1 MRLIGLPLTLA
12 LLLLGGT
19 AFADETRL
27 HCGALVDVDGGQTLG
42 PHTVVVRDGRV
53 AELIAGRAVSDLAA
67 AVDLTGLTCLPGLMD
82 MHTHL
87 TSQSSPQSYILRFT
101 ANEAD
106 VALRSAH
113 FAKLTL
119 EAGFTTVRDLGDS
132 FNASIALREA
142 VNAGLVPGP
151 RIFTAAKSLATTGG
165 HADPTNG
172 FRRDLMGDPGPRD
185 GVVNGLDDA
194 RQAVRQRYKD
204 GADLIK
210 ITATGGGLSVARSG
224 QNPQFTI
231 EEIEEIV
238 RIAADYDMH
247 VAAHAHGTEGM
258 RRAIVGGVHSI
269 EHGTYMDDDTIAL
282 MIEHNTWYVP
292 TISAGR
298 FVAEMAEVAGY
309 FPPVVAAKAAEIGPL
324 IQGTFE
330 RAHAAGVRVAF
341 GTDCGVCPHGENAK
355 EFQYMVEA
363 GMTPADAVRSATIKA
378 AELLGQQDQLGR
390 IQPGFLADIIAV
402 EGDPLDDVGVLME
415 VRFVMRDG
423 RVYRHFD

>member
-1 MRLIGLPLTLA
+1 MRTIASMLALSLLPLSA
-12 LLLLGGT
+12 VV
-19 AFADETRL
+19 AADETRL
-27 HCGALVDVDGGQTLG
+27 HCGALVDVDRGQTLG
-42 PHTVVVRDGRV
+42 PHTIVVRDGRV
-53 AELIAGRAVSDLAA
+53 AEIAPGHAA
-67 AVDLTGLTCLPGLMD
+67 ADQAVDLSGLTCLPGLMD

-87 TSQSSPQSYILRFT
+87 SFQSSPQSYILRFT

-106 VALRSAH
+106 VALRGAH
-113 FAKLTL
+113 FARITL

-172 FRRDLMGDPGPRD
+172 FLNDLMGDPGPLE
-185 GVVNGLDDA
+185 GVINGLDDA

-210 ITATGGGLSVARSG
+210 ITATGGVLSVARSG
-224 QNPQFTI
+224 QNPQFTV

-258 RRAIVGGVHSI
+258 RRAIVAGVRSI

-341 GTDCGVCPHGENAK
+341 GTDCGVCPHGENAR

-363 GMTPADAVRSATIKA
+363 GMSPVDAVRSATLKA
-378 AELLGQQDQLGR
+378 AELLGREDELGR
-390 IQPGFLADIIAV
+390 IQPGFLADVIAV
-402 EGDPLDDVGVLME
+402 EGDPLDDVGVLMD

-423 RVYRHFD
+423 RVYKHLD

>member
-42 PHTVVVRDGRV
+42 SHTVVVRDGRV

-210 ITATGGGLSVARSG
+210 ITATGGVLSVARSG